1 MPKDAKKAVLEPS
14 VHKVDVSE
22 KAGKDVA
29 DVVPDD
35 ELEEVVNGPEDV
47 EEAEEVAEA
56 VPEKSEAELKAEKV
70 TESQIN
76 KYWKAIEKERIAPR
90 VHQEGLSLSE
100 KVLRYFDV
108 SSQYGVSIYKHDYTR

>member
-1 MPKDAKKAVLEPS
+1 MPKDTKKAVLEPS
-14 VHKVDVSE
+14 VQKVDVPE
-22 KAGKDVA
+22 TAEKDVA

-35 ELEEVVNGPEDV
+35 EPEVVNEPED
-47 EEAEEVAEA
+47 EEEEEVAEA
-56 VPEKSEAELKAEKV
+56 APEKSEAELKAEKI

-90 VHQEGLSLSE
+90 VHQEGISLNE

-108 SSQYGVSIYKHDYTR
+108 SSQYGVSTYTTVLNTL